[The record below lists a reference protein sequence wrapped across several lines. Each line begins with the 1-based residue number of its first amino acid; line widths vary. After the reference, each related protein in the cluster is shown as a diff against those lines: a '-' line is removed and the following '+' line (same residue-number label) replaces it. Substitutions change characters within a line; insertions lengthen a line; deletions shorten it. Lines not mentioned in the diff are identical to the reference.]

1 MIRAITSIRVMHGI
15 VPPDLGGWKSQLKKG
30 TLELVILAL
39 LDAKVSYG
47 LELLERLNEL
57 NLEVSD
63 GSIYPL
69 LARLRS
75 EGKVTTKWVDEG
87 VGHAHKY
94 YSLTPEG
101 RRFLKRL
108 VAEWNE
114 YTQSISEV
122 VKIFQA
128 HE

>member
-1 MIRAITSIRVMHGI
+1 MQDN
-15 VPPDLGGWKSQLKKG
+15 VPSEVISWKSQLKKG
-30 TLELVILAL
+30 TLELAILAL

-57 NLEVSD
+57 NLDVSD

-75 EGKVTTKWVDEG
+75 EGKVTTQWVDED

-94 YSLTPEG
+94 YSLTPSG
-101 RRFLKRL
+101 RQFLKRL
-108 VAEWNE
+108 VTAWHE
-114 YTQSISEV
+114 YTGAIDGV
-122 VKIFQA
+122 IKKV
-128 HE
+128 H

>member
-1 MIRAITSIRVMHGI
+1 MQDN
-15 VPPDLGGWKSQLKKG
+15 VPSEVISWKAQLKKG
-30 TLELVILAL
+30 TLELAILAL

-57 NLEVSD
+57 NLDVSD

-75 EGKVTTKWVDEG
+75 EGKVTTKWVDED

-94 YSLTPEG
+94 YSLTPNG
-101 RRFLKRL
+101 RQFLKRL
-108 VAEWNE
+108 VAAWHE
-114 YTQSISEV
+114 YTEAIDGV
-122 VKIFQA
+122 IKKV
-128 HE
+128 H